1 MQKISISL
9 AIALMIITGILGVGF
24 GYYITPEY
32 RLTMYQNES
41 MDLGPADSLVDKR
54 YLNAMIAHHRSAM
67 LLASQAQEK
76 SERPEIKGLA
86 QKILAD
92 EPSAIDELYVFKKE
106 WYKDSRTVKDPRVAN
121 LGELDAKF
129 DLRFLNALIAHHE
142 AGLKMTADIKS
153 KSSRTEVL
161 NNADAVENFLN
172 TTMVVLKGWRLE
184 WYQI

>member
-9 AIALMIITGILGVGF
+9 ALALIIIAGVVGVFF
-24 GYYITPEY
+24 GYYLTPEY

-41 MDLGPADSLVDKR
+41 MDLGLADSLVDKR

-76 SERPEIKGLA
+76 SIRPEIKSLA
-86 QKILAD
+86 EKILAD
-92 EPSAIDELYVFKKE
+92 EPGAIDELYAFKKE
-106 WYKDSRTVKDPRVAN
+106 WYRDTKKVRDPRVAN
-121 LGELDAKF
+121 LGESDEKF

-153 KSSRTEVL
+153 KSSRTAVL
-161 NNADAVENFLN
+161 NNADAVETFLN
-172 TTMVVLKGWRLE
+172 TTSVVLKGWRVE
-184 WYQI
+184 WYKI